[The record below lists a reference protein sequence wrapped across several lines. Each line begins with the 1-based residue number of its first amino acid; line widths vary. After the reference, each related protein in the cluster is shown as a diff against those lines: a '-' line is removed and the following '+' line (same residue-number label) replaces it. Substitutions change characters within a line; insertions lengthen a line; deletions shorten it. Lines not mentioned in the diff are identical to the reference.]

1 MRNIRLLYIVSGLSG
16 VLALASIILGARDTF
31 VYILIAIILALIA
44 RSEDQKRRREIEAFN
59 RAEAEKEQH
68 RLEEARRAEE
78 EAKRAEEEARNPK
91 PIIKSWCFKIAGVTF
106 RNDDGTSR
114 QDILKRM
121 YAIQEAGVLD
131 EIDIQDYD
139 YNGELAYGVYYND
152 EQFGNIKRQDIA
164 EMDEAMNS
172 DGITSCAIEI
182 YHFRNEDGKKI
193 YCANLTLYWRVARIP
208 EQQPSD

>member
-31 VYILIAIILALIA
+31 VYIIIAIILALIA

-59 RAEAEKEQH
+59 RAEAEKEQR
-68 RLEEARRAEE
+68 RLEEAR
-78 EAKRAEEEARNPK
+78 RAEEEARNPK
-91 PIIKSWCFKIAGVTF
+91 PIIKSWCFPIAGVTF
-106 RNDDGTSR
+106 RNNDGTSR

-121 YAIQEAGVLD
+121 YAIQEAGGLD
-131 EIDIQDYD
+131 IIHIEDYD
-139 YNGELAYGVYYND
+139 FNGEKAYGVYYD
-152 EQFGNIKRQDIA
+152 GEQFGNIKRQDIA

-193 YCANLTLYWRVARIP
+193 YCAKLTLYWRVARTP
-208 EQQPSD
+208 EQQPIG